1 MEQTL
6 FTNQTLYDRR
16 IYMATQRVYY
26 YKKQWKSRLFALIW
40 GALCFYIAYL
50 KCGISCKTIIVP
62 FTFRNFKSFDRGSGF
77 YSTNRNCRTV

>member
-40 GALCFYIAYL
+40 GALCFPADIL
-50 KCGISCKTIIVP
+50 NQG
-62 FTFRNFKSFDRGSGF
+62 
-77 YSTNRNCRTV
+77 